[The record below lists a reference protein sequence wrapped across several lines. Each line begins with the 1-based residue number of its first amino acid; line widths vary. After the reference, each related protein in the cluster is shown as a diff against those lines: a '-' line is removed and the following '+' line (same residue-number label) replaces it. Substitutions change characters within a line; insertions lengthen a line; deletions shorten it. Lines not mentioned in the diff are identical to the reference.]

1 VRKKIDVQY
10 LEVGMYVAELDRP
23 WLGTPFLFQGFD
35 IQAHEEIEEL
45 RRYCKFV
52 YIDIPDVHVGPPERR
67 PRAPALSIKETPVS
81 TETIQGETGTV
92 ASSANAQTSTS
103 AGPGTSANYSA
114 TANDT
119 TPTDENSLTDNHH
132 LAVGSSAGV
141 STGRDVS
148 SSYQKDH
155 SAIYTDKNDSAAG
168 APATTD
174 RGVGSSN
181 SLKPS
186 SPVNVAPATRSPSFD
201 AAWSSQIKSELT
213 TETPD
218 NTGASSFTSA
228 SLQNVD
234 ISQSN
239 GTIMLKGTV
248 PTEQMKR
255 DLERRVQELSPGS
268 MVNNQLSIAPSADL
282 PANGSS
288 APRD

>member
-1 VRKKIDVQY
+1 
-10 LEVGMYVAELDRP
+10 M
-23 WLGTPFLFQGFD
+23 
-35 IQAHEEIEEL
+35 
-45 RRYCKFV
+45 
-52 YIDIPDVHVGPPERR
+52 PE
-67 PRAPALSIKETPVS
+67 ETPVS
-81 TETIQGETGTV
+81 TETIQGETGTL
-92 ASSANAQTSTS
+92 ASSANTKNSTS

-119 TPTDENSLTDNHH
+119 TSSAEDSLTDHH
-132 LAVGSSAGV
+132 LAFGSSADV

-148 SSYQKDH
+148 SGYQQDH
-155 SAIYTDKNDSAAG
+155 SAIYTDKNDSATG

-181 SLKPS
+181 SLNS
-186 SPVNVAPATRSPSFD
+186 SARDTQSPSFD

-213 TETPD
+213 AETPD

-228 SLQNVD
+228 NLQNVD
-234 ISQSN
+234 ITQSN

-255 DLERRVQELSPGS
+255 DLERRVKELSPGS
-268 MVNNQLSIAPSADL
+268 MVNNQLSVAPSADL